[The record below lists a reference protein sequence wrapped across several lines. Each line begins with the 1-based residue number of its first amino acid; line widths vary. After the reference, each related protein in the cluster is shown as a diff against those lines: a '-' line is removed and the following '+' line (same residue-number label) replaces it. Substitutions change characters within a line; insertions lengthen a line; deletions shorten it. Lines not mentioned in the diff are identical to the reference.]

1 MKDFKH
7 LQKELQNLVLGD
19 IMKKLKKLKEKIE
32 NNIIFR
38 IIKWILY
45 IVLVLILIVIIVQK
59 VSNNNISI
67 GGFRMFMIV
76 SESMKGEYDIGDI
89 LISKSVPA
97 NEINVGDNITYLGEK
112 DSLKGLIITHKVVE
126 KDERDNEV
134 FFTTKG
140 NANLVKDPEISYSQV
155 YGKVVYK
162 FVLLSMLAKLMNNQ
176 LAYFIIFI
184 IVAMIISIEVM
195 STMFHTEEDEE
206 EGDGDRGD

>member
-1 MKDFKH
+1 
-7 LQKELQNLVLGD
+7 
-19 IMKKLKKLKEKIE
+19 MKKLKKLKEKIE

-45 IVLVLILIVIIVQK
+45 IVLVLILIIIIVQK